1 MTHSSDTPS
10 ISKPDE
16 PLTPT
21 QFETLDKALKALVSL
36 IMPLHQLLEAQSRVD
51 DDVTARLEQVIEAL
65 AAISAS
71 LRTAATMLNEAKLS
85 EADYF
90 QRIEK
95 QLARLVE
102 HQIGR
107 DARMQNIESR
117 LEMLIG
123 WLGARPPQ

>member
-21 QFETLDKALKALVSL
+21 QFETLDKVLKALVSL